1 MPFVRCNRCQQ
12 AKCRQPSTRRS
23 PAHTCTTHPD
33 DAHATPCRCVW
44 QWPSHAPQK
53 LQDFEDC
60 DYSVNAAEA
69 SIRHGSP
76 VCA

>member
-1 MPFVRCNRCQQ
+1 MQTASSNQ
-12 AKCRQPSTRRS
+12 ATAPPHLASTTRVGAFPQTS
-23 PAHTCTTHPD
+23 
-33 DAHATPCRCVW
+33 PCRRVR

-60 DYSVNAAEA
+60 DYSAHAAES

-76 VCA
+76 ACA